1 MPPKKNQKKSQ
12 QTSKANSKAPSK
24 VNTPQPPG
32 TPLEAVPSKPL
43 GPAVVGINFGQTAS
57 SIALINKDGT
67 ADCIAN
73 DDGERQ
79 IPSVIS
85 FSGSETYVGNPARL
99 QLIRNQANTI
109 VGFRNLLGKSYDEV
123 KSTQTKTLFN
133 SAPIINKD
141 GQPAYL
147 IKPCAGEEAND
158 GSAEQVLTVTD
169 IATKYL
175 STLLK
180 YAQDFIGRKPDA
192 AVLSVSEGFGD
203 KQIEALR
210 SIVEDKLDVKV
221 LQFITEAGAT
231 AVVAD
236 LGNARLGKPS
246 PDGNLLVLDV
256 GGSSTTATVMS
267 RRNGLV
273 ISLASSTNHQLGG
286 NHFEDQL
293 MDYFVKEFN
302 KKNKT
307 TLNISDEK
315 NHKSAIKLRLATEVT
330 KKTLSASNSA
340 NCSVDSLFDGYDFSG
355 SINRMRCDLLL
366 SKSYAQIMQLV
377 SDTLASSKL
386 QKEEITQAILVGGST
401 KLPAIKEKLIY
412 ALHSNVNVDFSIE
425 NDEAVAIGCVLQA
438 DLIVKRYPLDSPEFT
453 AAFKPSLASTCLE
466 VKCLSKPLG
475 LLLPAGD
482 SAAADA
488 VDGKRFIT
496 LLDALTPLPVKK
508 VFKIPKISPG
518 KASTLPL
525 DLWQGESY
533 IKTDSPQTQNGTAK
547 KENADEEDDDEEEE
561 EPERILVVKPTSAI
575 AHVDI
580 ANVQEAD
587 QATITII
594 IDGNQGLF
602 EVSSG
607 KSGVENSIKSTF
619 SI

>member
-24 VNTPQPPG
+24 VNTPQIPG
-32 TPLEAVPSKPL
+32 TPLEAIPAKPL
-43 GPAVVGINFGQTAS
+43 GAAIVGINFGQTAS

-99 QLIRNQANTI
+99 QLIRNQANTV
-109 VGFRNLLGKSYDEV
+109 VGFRNLLGQTYDQV
-123 KSTQTKTLFN
+123 KSIHGKALFN
-133 SAPIINKD
+133 SAPIIDKD
-141 GQPAYL
+141 GEPAYL
-147 IKPCAGEEAND
+147 IKPDAGEESNNAP
-158 GSAEQVLTVTD
+158 AEQILTVTD

-175 STLLK
+175 STLLM
-180 YAQDFIGRKPDA
+180 YAQDFIGRKPDG
-192 AVLSVSEGFGD
+192 AVLSVPEGSTS

-210 SIVEDKLDVKV
+210 SIVEDKLGVKV

-231 AVVAD
+231 AVAAD
-236 LGNARLGKPS
+236 FGNTRLGGKPS
-246 PDGNLLVLDV
+246 PDANLLVLDV
-256 GGSSTTATVMS
+256 GGSSATATVLS

-273 ISLASSTNHQLGG
+273 MSLASSTNHHLGG

-293 MDYFVKEFN
+293 MEYFVKEFN

-307 TLNISDEK
+307 TLNIADEK

-340 NCSVDSLFDGYDFSG
+340 NCSVDSLYDGYDFSG

-366 SKSYAQIMQLV
+366 SKAYAGIMLLV
-377 SDTLASSKL
+377 SEALTNGKL
-386 QKEEITQAILVGGST
+386 QKEEIDQAILVGGST
-401 KLPAIKEKLIY
+401 KLPTIKEKLIY
-412 ALHSNVNVDFSIE
+412 ALHPNVNVDFAIE

-453 AAFKPSLASTCLE
+453 SAFTPSLAPNCLQI
-466 VKCLSKPLG
+466 KCLSKPLG
-475 LLLPAGD
+475 LLLPASD
-482 SAAADA
+482 ASAADV
-488 VDGKRFIT
+488 VDGKQFIT
-496 LLDALTPLPVKK
+496 LLAALTPLPVKK

-533 IKTDSPQTQNGTAK
+533 IKTDSPATEATK
-547 KENADEEDDDEEEE
+547 KDSGDDEEEDD
-561 EPERILVVKPTSAI
+561 EPERTLVVKPTSAI
-575 AHVDI
+575 AHVDL
-580 ANVQEAD
+580 AAVQDND
-587 QATITII
+587 QATITIT
-594 IDGNQGLF
+594 IDGNEGSF

-607 KSGVENSIKSTF
+607 KTGTENHTKTTF

>member
-1 MPPKKNQKKSQ
+1 MPPKKSQKKSQ
-12 QTSKANSKAPSK
+12 QNSKANSKAPSK
-24 VNTPQPPG
+24 VGTPQPPG
-32 TPLEAVPSKPL
+32 TPLEALPSKPL
-43 GPAVVGINFGQTAS
+43 GPAIIGINFGRTAS

-99 QLIRNQANTI
+99 QLIRNHANTI
-109 VGFRNLLGKSYDEV
+109 VGFRDFIGKSYDEV
-123 KSTQTKTLFN
+123 KSVCSETLYN

-147 IKPCAGEEAND
+147 IKPDSGEEVTN
-158 GSAEQVLTVTD
+158 GSAEQALTVNE

-175 STLLK
+175 GTLLK

-192 AVLSVSEGFGD
+192 AVLSVPLSFTT

-210 SIVEDKLDVKV
+210 SIIEDQLHVKV
-221 LQFITEAGAT
+221 LQFITEDSAT
-231 AVVAD
+231 AVAAD
-236 LGNARLGKPS
+236 FGNTRSNKPG
-246 PDGNLLVLDV
+246 PDANLLVLDV
-256 GGSSTTATVMS
+256 GGASTTATVMY

-273 ISLASSTNHQLGG
+273 MTLASSTDHHMGG

-293 MDYFVKEFN
+293 MEYFVKEFN

-307 TLNISDEK
+307 TLNLSDAK

-340 NCSVDSLFDGYDFSG
+340 NCSVESLFDGYDFSG

-366 SKSYAQIMQLV
+366 SKSYDEIMRLV
-377 SDTLASSKL
+377 SNTIANANL
-386 QKEEITQAILVGGST
+386 QKEEIDQAILVGGST
-401 KLPAIKEKLIY
+401 KLPAIKEKLAY
-412 ALHSNVNVDFSIE
+412 ALHPKVDLDFSIE
-425 NDEAVAIGCVLQA
+425 NDEAIAIGCVLQA
-438 DLIVKRYPLDSPEFT
+438 DLIVKRYPLDSAEFNS
-453 AAFKPSLASTCLE
+453 AFKPSLSGASVA

-482 SAAADA
+482 ASAADV
-488 VDGKRFIT
+488 VDGKRFMT
-496 LLDALTPLPVKK
+496 LLGAMTPLPVHK

-525 DLWQGESY
+525 DLWQGEPRV
-533 IKTDSPQTQNGTAK
+533 KTVSPQAQNGNAK
-547 KENADEEDDDEEEE
+547 KDSSDDEDDEEED
-561 EPERILVVKPTSAI
+561 EPERVLIINPTSAV
-575 AHVDI
+575 AHVDLT
-580 ANVQEAD
+580 NVQEGD
-587 QATITII
+587 QATITITI
-594 IDGNQGLF
+594 EGHQGCF

-607 KSGVENSIKSTF
+607 KTGVENQTKTTF
-619 SI
+619 SV